1 MDLRQVEYIVKI
13 AEEKSITKAAEKLY
27 VTQSALNQQLLKL
40 EKELDSQIFYRS
52 RTEWALTPVGEVYI
66 ENAKKLLRI
75 KKETYDQISD
85 ITEKHD
91 NHLTIGLTA
100 ERGISMFAEVYPKF
114 YELYPNVTVEPMEMN
129 VKQQQEM
136 IYRGKIDIGF
146 VTLIP
151 EQRTADHYTTIFSE
165 RILLAVPVSH
175 PLAYRG
181 KRYGEELEEIDLK
194 LFKDDTFVLLTPDT
208 TIRKIVDPIFAAAG
222 FKPKLLFETRSSQTL
237 YRMTSDQLTC
247 TLISETYA
255 KDDGKTVYFL
265 LPQRPVWDICVT
277 YRKGAYLSK
286 AAKGFIELAK
296 KYWKK

>member
-52 RTEWALTPVGEVYI
+52 RTDWRLTPVGEVYI

-75 KKETYDQISD
+75 RKETYDQISD
-85 ITEKHD
+85 LTEKHN

-100 ERGISMFAEVYPKF
+100 ERGIFMFAEVYPKF

-136 IYRGKIDIGF
+136 IYNGKMDIGF
-146 VTLIP
+146 VTLT
-151 EQRTADHYTTIFSE
+151 EQQRTSDNYIPIFSE
-165 RILLAVPVSH
+165 RILLAVPSSH
-175 PLAYRG
+175 PLAPLG
-181 KRYGEELEEIDLK
+181 KRYGEELEEIDLH

-208 TIRKIVDPIFAAAG
+208 TIRKIIDPIFAAAG
-222 FKPKLLFETRSSQTL
+222 FEPKILFETRSSKTL
-237 YRMTSDQLTC
+237 YRMAADQLAC
-247 TLISETYA
+247 TMVSETYA
-255 KDDGKTVYFL
+255 RDDNKTVYFL
-265 LPQRPVWDICVT
+265 LPQRPSWDICVT
-277 YRKGAYLSK
+277 YRKGAYLSR
-286 AAKGFIELAK
+286 AARGFIELAK
-296 KYWKK
+296 NYWKK